1 MKVANSKNLESCDT
15 TYCHKTVRDLSV
27 REVTTTDFCSD
38 ATSEPIKSVLP
49 RKAVHKSLSS
59 KHLSRASV
67 STSSVEGNVSISVS
81 HTSASLDRSSLVF
94 NIQEYCNLFFSGSF
108 NIKIPLQNVLIVHI
122 FFVFFFVMV
131 SLLRVFA
138 TVSQVSS
145 FNDCNSSSWCVIF
158 HSHVNN
164 DKDADCLQSNS
175 NVSSNDSWL
184 GFSNLGIILE
194 SFV

>member
-1 MKVANSKNLESCDT
+1 
-15 TYCHKTVRDLSV
+15 
-27 REVTTTDFCSD
+27 
-38 ATSEPIKSVLP
+38 
-49 RKAVHKSLSS
+49 
-59 KHLSRASV
+59 
-67 STSSVEGNVSISVS
+67 
-81 HTSASLDRSSLVF
+81 
-94 NIQEYCNLFFSGSF
+94 
-108 NIKIPLQNVLIVHI
+108 
-122 FFVFFFVMV
+122 MV

>member
-1 MKVANSKNLESCDT
+1 MASWLIQKLEMLLRTKSYVFTKVANSKNLESCDT

-122 FFVFFFVMV
+122 FFVFFFCHGIAFTCFCYC
-131 SLLRVFA
+131 FA
-138 TVSQVSS
+138 S
-145 FNDCNSSSWCVIF
+145 F
-158 HSHVNN
+158 
-164 DKDADCLQSNS
+164 
-175 NVSSNDSWL
+175 
-184 GFSNLGIILE
+184 
-194 SFV
+194 